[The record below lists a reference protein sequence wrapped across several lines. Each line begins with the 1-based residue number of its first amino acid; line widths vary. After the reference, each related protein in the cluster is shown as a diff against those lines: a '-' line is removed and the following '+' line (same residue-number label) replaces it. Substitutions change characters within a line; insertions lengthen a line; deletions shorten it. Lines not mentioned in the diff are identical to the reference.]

1 MCVHAVSL
9 LFVMCLVMQ
18 FDWVYVT
25 GDLSPHIVWNQTRED
40 TQSLTLPPPSPDL
53 VLWCL
58 HAGPSAEGH
67 LASLPQLNQSYY
79 PNQIKKVAPFDYC
92 LANLS
97 TPIGEFHVG
106 SVWLS

>member
-1 MCVHAVSL
+1 MNCWTSSADQLNQHTAVFGETPSL
-9 LFVMCLVMQ
+9 
-18 FDWVYVT
+18 
-25 GDLSPHIVWNQTRED
+25 
-40 TQSLTLPPPSPDL
+40 PPSPDL

-67 LASLPQLNQSYY
+67 LASLPQLNQTYY

-97 TPIGEFHVG
+97 TPIGEFRVG
-106 SVWLS
+106 SMWLS

>member
-1 MCVHAVSL
+1 MQNVSSL
-9 LFVMCLVMQ
+9 LSLGDTVTWHDQMVSCGSCDEYCLPVELT
-18 FDWVYVT
+18 F
-25 GDLSPHIVWNQTRED
+25 
-40 TQSLTLPPPSPDL
+40 SLTHSLLPPSPDL

-67 LASLPQLNQSYY
+67 LASLPQLNQTYY

-92 LANLS
+92 LANVF